1 MPEQPIMLERAPSG
15 EGALEGMRTEGPLPE
30 GVRDLLFADA
40 AAWREMEAALRR
52 TWSAWGYREIVL
64 PTFEYADTL
73 ATNVGAALD
82 AEMYRF
88 FDRHGRTLALRPDL
102 TIPTARVV
110 ATRLYDQPMPLRVAY
125 AGSVFRHEPPR
136 AGRQHEF
143 TQAGVELIGAGGS
156 AADAEAIALAVAA
169 LRAVALPGFRI
180 TVGHIGFFRG
190 LLASLRLPE
199 RAEHRLRSA
208 VDRKSEAE
216 LEALLR
222 ETANLPPMVRRA
234 VLALPR
240 LAGDASV
247 LAEAEAYCL
256 NAPMMAA
263 LANLLAVSQQ
273 LTAYGVADAVAY
285 DLAEVRDLDYYTGV
299 TFEGFAPGIGFSL
312 ISGGR
317 YDDLIGHFGPSFPA
331 VGWALTLDRI
341 LLARELQGFKH
352 EAPAAHVLLSAN
364 GCANC
369 LAWASAAREVGL
381 TVVLDLGEAEPD
393 ALWAQA
399 LATGT
404 PRIILHRD
412 GNLLAR
418 DKQGERQFAAG
429 DWAEVEAWL
438 RY

>member
-1 MPEQPIMLERAPSG
+1 MPEQPVLLEHTPSQAGAP
-15 EGALEGMRTEGPLPE
+15 EGPLPE

-52 TWSAWGYREIVL
+52 TWTAWGYHEIVL

-73 ATNVGAALD
+73 ATNVGATLD
-82 AEMYRF
+82 SEMYRF

-143 TQAGVELIGAGGS
+143 TQAGVELIGAAGS

-169 LRAVALPGFRI
+169 LRAVGLPGFRI

-190 LLASLRLPE
+190 LLAALGLPE
-199 RAEHRLRSA
+199 RAEQRLRSA

-216 LEALLR
+216 LEALLHA
-222 ETANLPPMVRRA
+222 TPNLPPIVRRA

-240 LAGDASV
+240 LAGDASM

-256 NAPMMAA
+256 NTPMMAA
-263 LANLLAVSQQ
+263 LADLVAVSKLLA
-273 LTAYGVADAVAY
+273 AYGVAGAVAY

-352 EAPAAHVLLSAN
+352 EAPVAHVLLSAN
-364 GCANC
+364 GCTNC
-369 LAWASAAREVGL
+369 LAWASAARELGL
-381 TVVLDLGEAEPD
+381 TVVLDLEHAEPE
-393 ALWAQA
+393 ALWEQAQ
-399 LATGT
+399 ATGT

-412 GNLLAR
+412 GKLLAR
-418 DKQGERQFAAG
+418 DEHGEHGFGA
-429 DWAEVEAWL
+429 DEWAEVEGWL
-438 RY
+438 RS

>member
-1 MPEQPIMLERAPSG
+1 MPEQPVLLERSPA
-15 EGALEGMRTEGPLPE
+15 EGSLTDGPLPE

-52 TWSAWGYREIVL
+52 TWTAWGYREIVL

-73 ATNVGAALD
+73 ATNVGATLD
-82 AEMYRF
+82 SEMYRF

-110 ATRLYDQPMPLRVAY
+110 ATRLYDQPLPLRVAY

-143 TQAGVELIGAGGS
+143 TQAGVELIGAAGS
-156 AADAEAIALAVAA
+156 AADAEAIALSVAA
-169 LRAVALPGFRI
+169 LRAVGLPGFRI

-190 LLASLRLPE
+190 LLAALGLPE

-222 ETANLPPMVRRA
+222 ETPNLPPMVRRA

-256 NAPMMAA
+256 NTPMMAA
-263 LANLLAVSQQ
+263 LANLLEVSQQ
-273 LTAYGVADAVAY
+273 LAAYGVADAVAY

-352 EAPAAHVLLSAN
+352 EAPPAHVLLSAN

-369 LAWASAAREVGL
+369 LAWASAARELGL
-381 TVVLDLGEAEPD
+381 TVVLDLGKAEPD
-393 ALWAQA
+393 ELWAQA
-399 LATGT
+399 RATGT
-404 PRIILHRD
+404 PRTIMHRN

-418 DKQGERQFAAG
+418 DAHGERVFAAG
-429 DWAEVEAWL
+429 DWGEVEAWL
-438 RY
+438 RS